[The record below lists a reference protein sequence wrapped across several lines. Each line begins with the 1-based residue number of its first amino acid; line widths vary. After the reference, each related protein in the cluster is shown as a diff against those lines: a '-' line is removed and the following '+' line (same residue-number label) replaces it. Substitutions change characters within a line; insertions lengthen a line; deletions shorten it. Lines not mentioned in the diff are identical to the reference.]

1 MHLRPD
7 EELFMNTISLT
18 SQTYQWLDRRAR
30 KEARTP
36 DQLADELLREQ
47 LTPQHAYIDV
57 VNRIGGVRAMIR
69 GSRVAVS
76 DIVGYVQ
83 VGETPESIAQDV
95 LPHLSLAQI
104 YDALSYYHDHHDEI
118 EAELAANDEHMAR
131 AYLRERLGE
140 DGYQII
146 TGQKP

>member
-1 MHLRPD
+1 
-7 EELFMNTISLT
+7 MNTINLS
-18 SQTYQWLDRRAR
+18 SQTYQWLDWRAK
-30 KEARTP
+30 KESRTP

-47 LTPQHAYIDV
+47 LTPQHAYIEV
-57 VNRIGGVRAMIR
+57 VDRIGGSRAMIR

-76 DIVGYVQ
+76 DIVGYLQ
-83 VGETPESIAQDV
+83 VGETPESIAQDI

-104 YDALSYYHDHHDEI
+104 YDALSYYHDHYDEI
-118 EAELAANDEHMAR
+118 EAELSANDEQMAR

-140 DGYQII
+140 EGYKVV

>member
-1 MHLRPD
+1 
-7 EELFMNTISLT
+7 MNTISLT

-104 YDALSYYHDHHDEI
+104 YDALSYYHDHLDEI